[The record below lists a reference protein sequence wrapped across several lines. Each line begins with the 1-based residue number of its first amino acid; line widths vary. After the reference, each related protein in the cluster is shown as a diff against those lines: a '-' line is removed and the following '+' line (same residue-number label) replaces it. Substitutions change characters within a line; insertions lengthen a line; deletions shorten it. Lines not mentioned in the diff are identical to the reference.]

1 MENSP
6 MKTFGENYKLR
17 SLIKEP
23 TIFKNPENPT
33 CIDLINIDRQAA

>member
-17 SLIKEP
+17 SLIKEAP
-23 TIFKNPENPT
+23 ILKNPENPT
-33 CIDLINIDRQAA
+33 CIDLINIDWQAA